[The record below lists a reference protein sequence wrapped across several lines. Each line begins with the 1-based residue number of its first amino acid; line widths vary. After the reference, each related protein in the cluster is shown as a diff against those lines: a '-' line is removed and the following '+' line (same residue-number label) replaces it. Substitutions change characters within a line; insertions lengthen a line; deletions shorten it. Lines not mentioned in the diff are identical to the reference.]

1 MRRLLLLL
9 LTPLYLIGE
18 EGCSI
23 YKKSVSN
30 ELDKQV
36 DVKPSES
43 KTKAKFLK
51 VTPTL
56 EMVSIL
62 HEGEE
67 VVIKRKVQEGLTE
80 CPPFCIQPIS
90 IEGVRSVGEVET
102 LEFLKNL
109 KEKKVRL
116 LLDVREH
123 IAYQEATIPGAINLP
138 LSMLDKKSPYY
149 EKVLTLLGA
158 KKKAQSWYFKNVHIL
173 LVFGTSAMHNEA
185 STMVKRL
192 IKLGYP
198 KEKILYYRGGIESW
212 RRSGL
217 TTY

>member
-1 MRRLLLLL
+1 MRRFILLLLA
-9 LTPLYLIGE
+9 PLYLVAQ

-23 YKKSVSN
+23 YKNSVSN
-30 ELDKQV
+30 DKDSQV
-36 DVKPSES
+36 DVKPSEA
-43 KTKAKFLK
+43 KIKAKFLK

-56 EMVSIL
+56 ETISIL

-67 VVIKRKVQEGLTE
+67 VVIKRKVQEGVTE

-109 KEKKVRL
+109 KEKKLRL

-138 LSMLDKKSPYY
+138 LSMFNKKNPYY

-158 KKKAQSWYFKNVHIL
+158 KKVAESWYFKNVHTL

-198 KEKILYYRGGIESW
+198 KEKILYYRGGMESW
-212 RRSGL
+212 TRNGL